1 MENFTRQ
8 VTRRLCMVPDGRR
21 RPAPTHY
28 AKNERAEAPARTQ
41 GLRTLIHTRYACT
54 MARVVVQDSP
64 KLTAVAVGHLTGQ
77 DFYNRLEQA
86 IDRSE
91 RAKLIEGRVIEHN
104 D

>member
-1 MENFTRQ
+1 
-8 VTRRLCMVPDGRR
+8 MVPDGRR

-28 AKNERAEAPARTQ
+28 AKNGRAEAPARTQ
-41 GLRTLIHTRYACT
+41 GLRTLIHTRHACT

-64 KLTAVAVGHLTGQ
+64 KL
-77 DFYNRLEQA
+77 NRLERA